1 MKQHSNAPI
10 DGYNA
15 FKGLLF
21 APGCSKALKLLELYL
36 IDYQETP
43 ALQKL
48 IKENESKAETLEYE
62 FNRLCV
68 GPYKIPVPPYE
79 SVFVSGRRQLLTDET
94 SDVIDAYQEVGL
106 MANPTWGEP
115 ADYIG
120 TELEFMSYM
129 ESLLLNPNCDGFQ
142 KPPLVLRQLADDFL
156 IEHLGKWYQE
166 FTQQII
172 QHSQHPFWAQ
182 YATALCHFL
191 DIQIQVAT
199 ERQQSAMTEE
209 SRYELN

>member
-1 MKQHSNAPI
+1 MNQHTNASI
-10 DGYNA
+10 DGYTA

-21 APGCSKALKLLELYL
+21 APGCPKALKTLELYL
-36 IDYQETP
+36 ANYQETP
-43 ALQKL
+43 TLQIL
-48 IKENESKAETLEYE
+48 IKESEDKAETLEYE

-106 MANPTWGEP
+106 MASPTWGEP

-129 ESLLLNPNCDGFQ
+129 ESLLLNPKCDGFQ
-142 KPPLVLRQLADDFL
+142 KPPAVLRQLADDFL
-156 IEHLGKWYQE
+156 TDHLGKWYQE

-182 YATALCHFL
+182 YAAALCHFL
-191 DIQIQVAT
+191 DIQIQIAA
-199 ERQQSAMTEE
+199 ERQQNVNIEE
-209 SRYELN
+209 SRYELS